1 MIQAESQKRGGRK
14 MSEFGRRQKFSLLI
28 WGFIAA
34 SFGGWI
40 YEEICVYV
48 LYHHIYNRGM
58 LHLTMCPIYG
68 FGAWGLYLLL
78 HKVKRGSL
86 YFVLSTLIASVF
98 EYGCSYLL
106 EFLFHRSFWTYK
118 DWILTVQDRIS
129 LISSLIFGLLA
140 VIFAK
145 LILPALKKAVGKGSQ
160 NIWLIMSILA
170 VGVIVGDFVLV
181 VCGY

>member
-1 MIQAESQKRGGRK
+1 
-14 MSEFGRRQKFSLLI
+14 MSGLNRRQRFSLLI

-34 SFGGWI
+34 AFGGWI
-40 YEEICVYV
+40 YEEICVYL
-48 LYHHIYNRGM
+48 LYHKIYNRGM

-78 HKVKRGSL
+78 RKVRSTGL
-86 YFVLSTLIASVF
+86 YFALSVLIASAF

-106 EFLFHRSFWTYK
+106 EFLFHRSFWTYEG
-118 DWILTVQDRIS
+118 WFLSIQNRIS

-145 LILPALKKAVGKGSQ
+145 LLLPLLIKAVRKGSP
-160 NIWLIMSILA
+160 NIWFCISLLALA
-170 VGVIVGDFVLV
+170 VILGDFLLV
-181 VCGY
+181 VSGY